1 MKFVDKYQVSP
12 VVEELYKPDFSDTD
26 QLRFERR
33 LREKIAKR
41 DISYPKIID
50 SSSWEYYYSHGD
62 SYVDKSTFY
71 SELMYVQFS
80 TRTNLHAE
88 KAGQVELTLWTYGA
102 VTIFFN
108 GKKVLEDSIPCYK
121 PIKKN
126 TFSVDVEKGD
136 NELFVYFQNL
146 GVRDTRN
153 LFGISYEESAWY
165 SFSTFDKAE
174 CSEISSWLDNIVLDK
189 NVLTFPSSRDDIE
202 LGYDLASPDYG
213 KVKIRYSWKNLPKCD
228 RVEIPEGNPYVLVR
242 VQGLKRRFE
251 IEEYVTP
258 DYPGVMDKSE
268 NCKRMLKVI
277 ADAEGLS
284 RGDKFGFYIQCIL
297 ARKALGRVNPNDE
310 AHFYETLDQIERR
323 FDCSDF
329 LISGVIRYM
338 KNYEISS
345 DLEARIKEVLLNYR
359 YWMTMD
365 GSDAMCF
372 WSENHSLLFYSC
384 AMLVGAMYPDEYF
397 PRSKMTGS
405 ELSEFGKRLTLEWMD
420 DLEEYGYEEFLST
433 VYMNVT
439 LACLLNIIDYAE
451 KDISDRARKI
461 TDLMIHELS
470 LHTFDGSIIAPM
482 GRVYRG
488 VINPFN
494 QGAQALMN
502 LIEPSCPTS
511 FGEGWLSYWA
521 TSSYEFPKDV
531 KALMESSVE
540 KEYSTG
546 DALIRIK
553 KEKDYIVTS
562 VQSPR
567 MDGFVRWHN
576 VTLEDDTEKYKNTHA
591 YTKSFNE
598 RFHGTTFFEP
608 GTFGYQQHMW
618 SVALS
623 GEALIFANNP
633 GASSDSSSMR
643 PGYWYGNGVMPALKQ
658 TGNMIGAIYSLGEDY
673 PIQFTH
679 LFLPI
684 CKFDSFEKDGDW
696 IFVTKDDGKAAIW
709 CSTKLESYNDE
720 IANSEFRAYG
730 DKSAY
735 LVIAEGRNVSLDAL
749 KEKAKA
755 LTPKYDS
762 DKNELIVNG
771 ELFLRFI
778 KSNDKTQ
785 FI

>member
-1 MKFVDKYQVSP
+1 MKFIDKYQISQVK
-12 VVEELYKPDFSDTD
+12 EELYKPDFTDTD

-33 LREKIAKR
+33 LREKIARK
-41 DISYPKIID
+41 DVSYPYELNTYD
-50 SSSWEYYYSHGD
+50 WEYYYSHGD
-62 SYVDKSTFY
+62 SYVDRSSFY
-71 SELMYVQFS
+71 SELSYIQFA
-80 TRTNLHAE
+80 TRTDLKSERDATID
-88 KAGQVELTLWTYGA
+88 LSMWTYGA
-102 VTIFFN
+102 VSVFFN
-108 GKKVLEDSIPCYK
+108 GEKVLEDSVPCYK
-121 PIKKN
+121 PIKKRN
-126 TFSVDVEKGD
+126 FQVNAKKGD

-153 LFGISYEESAWY
+153 LFGISYEETDWF
-165 SFSTFDKAE
+165 SFHTFDKKE
-174 CSEISSWLDNIVLDK
+174 YEEISSWLDNIKLEG
-189 NVLTFPSSRDDIE
+189 NTLHFPSVRDDIE

-213 KVKIRYSWKNLPKCD
+213 KVAIRYTREKLPPCSEVSIK
-228 RVEIPEGNPYVLVR
+228 EGNPLILIKVKD
-242 VQGLKRRFE
+242 LKRRFE
-251 IEEYVTP
+251 IEEYVVP
-258 DYPGVMDKSE
+258 EYPNILDKDA
-268 NCKRMLKVI
+268 NFKRLLKVI

-284 RGDKFGFYIQCIL
+284 RGDKFGFYIQSIL
-297 ARKALGRVNPNDE
+297 ARKALGIINANDE
-310 AHFYETLDQIERR
+310 KYFYETLDQIERR

-338 KNYEISS
+338 KNYE
-345 DLEARIKEVLLNYR
+345 LPEKMKARIKKVLLNYR
-359 YWMTMD
+359 YWMTME

-384 AMLVGAMYPDEYF
+384 AMLVGAMYPDDYF
-397 PRSKMTGS
+397 PRAKMKGS

-439 LACLLNIIDYAE
+439 FACLLNIIDYAE

-461 TDLMIHELS
+461 TDLMIRELC
-470 LHTFDGSIIAPM
+470 LHTFSGSIIAPM

-488 VINPFN
+488 VITPFN

-502 LIEPSCPTS
+502 LAEPTCPTS

-521 TSSYEFPKDV
+521 TSNYKFPEDV
-531 KALMESSVE
+531 KVLMDTAVE

-553 KEKDYIVTS
+553 KNDDYIVTS

-567 MDGFVRWHN
+567 EDGFKRWHN
-576 VTLEDDTEKYKNTHA
+576 VTLDEDTEKYKNTHA

-643 PGYWYGNGVMPALKQ
+643 PGYWYGNGVMPAVKQ
-658 TGNMIGAIYSLGEDY
+658 SGNMIGSIYSLGEDY

-679 LFLPI
+679 LYLPV
-684 CKFDSFEKDGDW
+684 CKFDSFERDGNW
-696 IFVTKDDGKAAIW
+696 IFVSKGEGKAAIW
-709 CSTKLESYNDE
+709 CSTKLERYDDQISN
-720 IANSEFRAYG
+720 AEFRAYG

-735 LVIAEGRNVSLDAL
+735 LVIAYDRDATL
-749 KEKAKA
+749 EKAKEDAKA
-755 LTPKYDS
+755 LNPEFDS
-762 DKNELIVNG
+762 EKNELIIN
-771 ELFLRFI
+771 EESFLKFK